1 MHTEKKTLDIT
12 IFKDYLGLMLFILF
26 AIIKNNAYEFNK
38 VI

>member
-1 MHTEKKTLDIT
+1 MHTKKKTLDII
-12 IFKDYLGLMLFILF
+12 IFKDYLGLKLFIPI